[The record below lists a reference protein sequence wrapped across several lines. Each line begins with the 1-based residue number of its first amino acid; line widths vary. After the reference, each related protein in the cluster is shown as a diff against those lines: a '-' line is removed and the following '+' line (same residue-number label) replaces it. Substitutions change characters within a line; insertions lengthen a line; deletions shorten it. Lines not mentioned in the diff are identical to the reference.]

1 MFKLWSQ
8 TNIKAR
14 ELLTPNLSV
23 RSLSDCEEKDR
34 KIILQNFLNKGW
46 FTDLSHQPYVHNAVR
61 KFSDANKANNFC
73 PKTLNHG
80 GPHFYAS
87 SVQDC
92 CKGCTHEDF
101 WNIFLNMPKEIS
113 YELISY
119 YVNELDNSDYYQH
132 RNKFSNC
139 FNDISDQFALD
150 IIMVEDQFIPKQ
162 EEKIVNEIYKP
173 VLGYL
178 SNNKWEKV
186 NNLMS
191 DAFVNYRQNTP
202 QGYSSCITHTISSV
216 QAFLQILVDGKIGGS
231 DGIKNLIKQAQEKG
245 LIPDDKFT
253 GEIFK
258 NIEAVLMRERGKTGD
273 AHPKAEYA
281 TEKNART
288 MLNLAMIFFQHC
300 IQK

>member
-8 TNIKAR
+8 INSVVN
-14 ELLTPNLSV
+14 ELLKPDLSM
-23 RSLSDCEEKDR
+23 RSLSECNEGER
-34 KIILQNFLNKGW
+34 KIILKNFTNKGW
-46 FTDLSHQPYVHNAVR
+46 FNDLVHQPYVHKAIR
-61 KFSDANKANNFC
+61 AFSDANKAGNFC

-87 SVQDC
+87 SLKEC
-92 CKGCTHEDF
+92 CINYAHEDF

-119 YVNELDNSDYYQH
+119 YVNELDNSEYYKH
-132 RNKFSNC
+132 RDKFRNC
-139 FNDISDQFALD
+139 FNDISNQFALD
-150 IIMVEDQFIPKQ
+150 IVMVEDQFIPKQ
-162 EEKIVNEIYKP
+162 EEKIVEEIYKP

-178 SNNKWEKV
+178 SDNKWEKV
-186 NNLMS
+186 NTLLS
-191 DAFVNYRQNTP
+191 DAFGSYRQNTP
-202 QGYSSCITHTISSV
+202 QGYSSCITHTISAV

-258 NIEAVLMRERGKTGD
+258 NIESVLMRERGKTGD

-288 MLNLAMIFFQHC
+288 MLSLVMIFFQHC